1 MTHSAS
7 IEESRDQAF
16 KSIGRNLTNFQMM
29 ESMLKFV
36 VTNATFSSAASEAQE
51 NLKLHARKVR
61 ATSLG
66 KLVEAF
72 PKSLN
77 GQVDDPPDGAQL
89 PWISFS
95 VSSTAL
101 PPEMLR
107 ELRSAL
113 RRIVRDRNHLV
124 HHMLAEFDHS
134 SIEAWNTL
142 NAELSEQCRR
152 TMEVFGRVK
161 VLATTIHNAR
171 QAIAANAQAIAEV
184 VLQEAS
190 PK

>member
-1 MTHSAS
+1 MTPSAN

-16 KSIGRNLTNFQMM
+16 RNIGRNLTNFQMM

-36 VTNATFSSAASEAQE
+36 VTNATFSSAASEAHE
-51 NLKLHARKVR
+51 NFNLHAKKVR

-77 GQVDDPPDGAQL
+77 GQADEPPDGAQL
-89 PWISFS
+89 PWVSFS

-101 PPEMLR
+101 PPETLR
-107 ELRSAL
+107 ELRIAL

-124 HHMLAEFDHS
+124 HHMLADIDHS
-134 SIEAWNTL
+134 SIEAWDIL
-142 NAELSEQCRR
+142 NEELEQQRRR
-152 TMEVFGRVK
+152 TVEVFGRVRF
-161 VLATTIHNAR
+161 LATTIQESRRAL
-171 QAIAANAQAIAEV
+171 AANAEAIAEV
-184 VLQEAS
+184 VLREAS
-190 PK
+190 TK